1 MEISDLLVRGW
12 KTVIDHKMDFLW
24 VPDFLNAHFT
34 EDLDCQG
41 SSAILGHG
49 HVSRNN
55 SNLSSMMDLLASI
68 GLDTDDFLRERKR
81 IVVKDRLR
89 QADRKAR
96 RKLSLLKMNLELL
109 QSHHEIE
116 TSTFVPRNSPK
127 LVASSLTSRSCAEP
141 RSLNGCT
148 LTSV

>member
-55 SNLSSMMDLLASI
+55 SNLSSMMDLRASI
-68 GLDTDDFLRERKR
+68 DEQNWSISLELCEDSGSMALRNEELTR
-81 IVVKDRLR
+81 IVEH
-89 QADRKAR
+89 
-96 RKLSLLKMNLELL
+96 N
-109 QSHHEIE
+109 
-116 TSTFVPRNSPK
+116 
-127 LVASSLTSRSCAEP
+127 VAIPTWK
-141 RSLNGCT
+141 
-148 LTSV
+148 